1 MISKS
6 FRQLAIALVC
16 ASLVGCAQ
24 NVSSTTYNSSE
35 VGVAAK
41 VVPGVVL
48 SRRAVKIDANSGAG
62 GIAGAAAG
70 AAAGS
75 GVGGSVQGNIVGAI
89 GGAVA
94 GGLMGNA
101 IDKGVN
107 NQQGIEYIIKLKSG
121 ETISV
126 VQAANVQ
133 FAPKQHILV
142 IYGAMTRLVA
152 DSTQ

>member
-1 MISKS
+1 MILKT
-6 FRQLAIALVC
+6 FRQLAMVFTC
-16 ASLVGCAQ
+16 AWLSGCAQ
-24 NVSSTTYNSSE
+24 NVSSTTYNAGE

-48 SRRAVKIDANSGAG
+48 ARRTVKIDGNSGAG
-62 GIAGAAAG
+62 GLAGAAAG

-75 GVGGSVQGNIVGAI
+75 GVGGSTQGNIVGAI

-94 GGLMGNA
+94 GGLIGNA
-101 IDKGVN
+101 VDKGVN
-107 NQQGIEYIIKLKSG
+107 SQQGIEYIIKLKSG

-152 DSTQ
+152 DNT

>member
-1 MISKS
+1 MISKF
-6 FRQLAIALVC
+6 FRQLAIAVTC
-16 ASLVGCAQ
+16 ATLLGCAQ
-24 NVSSTTYNSSE
+24 NVSSTTYSTGE

-48 SRRAVKIDANSGAG
+48 SRRVVKIDGNSGAG
-62 GIAGAAAG
+62 GLAGAAAG

-75 GVGGSVQGNIVGAI
+75 GVGGSTQGNIVGAI

-94 GGLMGNA
+94 GGLIGNA
-101 IDKGVN
+101 VDKGVN
-107 NQQGIEYIIKLKSG
+107 SQQGIEYIIKLKSG

-152 DSTQ
+152 DNT